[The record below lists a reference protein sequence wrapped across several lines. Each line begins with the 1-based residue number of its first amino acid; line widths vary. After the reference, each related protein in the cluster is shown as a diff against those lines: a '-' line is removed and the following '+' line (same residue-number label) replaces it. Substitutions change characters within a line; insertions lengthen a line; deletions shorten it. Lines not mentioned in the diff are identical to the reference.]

1 MVEFY
6 RPVFIALQ
14 TALDTGIQNISSRL
28 ELSIYTS
35 ISDSGFKFIKF
46 HQEHGARIRDCCTNI
61 QVKMLDDVC
70 SACIDGCLSVLHV
83 EIYELSNSYQNLSEF
98 K

>member
-28 ELSIYTS
+28 ESSIYTS
-35 ISDSGFKFIKF
+35 ISDTGFKFIKF
-46 HQEHGARIRDCCTNI
+46 PLHFIRNMGQESEIAVQIF
-61 QVKMLDDVC
+61 K
-70 SACIDGCLSVLHV
+70 SKCLMMFVVPVSMAV
-83 EIYELSNSYQNLSEF
+83 
-98 K
+98 